1 MRSQLV
7 NSSQPILRIFSKNDT
22 TDGAILVSKLENAL
36 MRVVVD
42 TNVVFKGLTKQG
54 SAAELIIDSWLAGL
68 LEVYVSNALAYEYEY
83 VDVLFRKLSKS
94 RWLELRPILKTLLNQ
109 AKITS
114 IYYSWRPTSPDPG
127 DDLVI
132 DCGMNAGAIVVTLNI
147 KDFRRAQESLG
158 LQVMTPTELIIQ
170 LAK

>member
-1 MRSQLV
+1 
-7 NSSQPILRIFSKNDT
+7 
-22 TDGAILVSKLENAL
+22 

-42 TNVVFKGLTKQG
+42 TNVVFEGLTKQG
-54 SAAELIIDSWLAGL
+54 GAAGLLIDSWLADL
-68 LEVYVSNALAYEYEY
+68 LEVYISNALAYEY

-94 RWLELRPILKTLLNQ
+94 RWLELQPVLKALIGKT
-109 AKITS
+109 KYTP

-132 DCGMNAGAIVVTLNI
+132 DCGMNAAAIVVTFNI

-158 LQVMTPTELIIQ
+158 LQIITPTELLIK
-170 LAK
+170 LTE

>member
-1 MRSQLV
+1 
-7 NSSQPILRIFSKNDT
+7 
-22 TDGAILVSKLENAL
+22 
-36 MRVVVD
+36 MRVVID
-42 TNVVFKGLTKQG
+42 TNVVFEGLTKQG
-54 SAAELIIDSWLAGL
+54 GAAELIIDSWLAGL
-68 LEVYVSNALAYEYEY
+68 LEVYVSNALAYEY

-94 RWLELRPILKTLLNQ
+94 RWLELQPVLEILIGKT
-109 AKITS
+109 KFTFID
-114 IYYSWRPTSPDPG
+114 YSWRPTSPDPG